1 MSRSGPC
8 ARRTGRTA
16 SSSSAQSLFS
26 MQLTGAALLLMFAK
40 QTEALVCD
48 RERALGDRQFAM
60 AQFADG
66 HSVRQSDR
74 AVASE
79 TNR

>member
-1 MSRSGPC
+1 
-8 ARRTGRTA
+8 
-16 SSSSAQSLFS
+16 